1 MWRNLTTA
9 QTNKPKKQAKA
20 QCKCDGS
27 SPHVNHP
34 QSGVNWEQVH
44 YLCVH
49 VWPCRNLC
57 IWTQH
62 TWQSRNPPTMW
73 LLDVEA
79 PKRTRPWE
87 IIRKDINVTNLHD
100 QHGHDVFEPP
110 DVNLL
115 CHVWG
120 NVFNIQVKFRPIFLH
135 RCTELPAWYHS
146 SSNIPLMWQTT
157 VWIPDRPPSLS
168 PLPQNI
174 SLLLAPFFPLFA
186 LSVFLTSWHTQR
198 ALSNRQTL
206 WNTDTEK
213 KVGKGER
220 RWMVGIWE
228 KCKKRER
235 RQGERVRKEIWALC
249 GKRQ

>member
-1 MWRNLTTA
+1 MKKLNNSTDK
-9 QTNKPKKQAKA
+9 QPQKKPKPSVSVMDLLLMWIILSLGKTA
-20 QCKCDGS
+20 
-27 SPHVNHP
+27 H
-34 QSGVNWEQVH
+34 GVNWERVH

-174 SLLLAPFFPLFA
+174 SLRLAPFFPLFA

-213 KVGKGER
+213 KSVQRLRKRGEKMNGR
-220 RWMVGIWE
+220 NM
-228 KCKKRER
+228 RE
-235 RQGERVRKEIWALC
+235 V
-249 GKRQ
+249 